1 MSDFIISVD
10 RVCKSVSDS
19 TGTLQ
24 ILQNI
29 DFALS
34 ARETAAIVG
43 ASGSGKSTLLSIIA
57 GLDTP
62 TSGTVRLA
70 GDDIFA
76 LDEDARAALRA
87 RQVGFVFQSFQ
98 LLGNL
103 TALENAMLP
112 LELAGRKDARKQ
124 AADMLDRVGLSQ
136 RMESYPKV
144 LSGGEQQ
151 RVALARAFVVKPAV
165 LLADEPT
172 GSLDFA
178 TGETIMALM
187 FALNRELGTTLV
199 LVTHDPAI
207 AARCQRRITIEA
219 GRLAS
224 DEPLPPESRFAP
236 LILVL
241 DGITDPH
248 NLGACLRVA
257 DGAGVH
263 AVIAPKDHAAGINA
277 TVAKVASGAAQTVPY
292 FMVTNLARTLVELK
306 ERNIWIIGTSDVATQ
321 TLYQTDLRGP
331 VALVLGAEGDGM
343 RQLTAKTCDQLVR
356 IPMMGAVESLNVSVA
371 SGVCLYEALRQR
383 SMV

>member
-98 LLGNL
+98 LMGNL

-136 RMESYPKV
+136 RMASYPKV

-178 TGETIMALM
+178 TGETVMALM

-219 GRLAS
+219 GRIAS
-224 DEPLPPESRFAP
+224 DERLPSA
-236 LILVL
+236 
-241 DGITDPH
+241 
-248 NLGACLRVA
+248 
-257 DGAGVH
+257 
-263 AVIAPKDHAAGINA
+263 
-277 TVAKVASGAAQTVPY
+277 
-292 FMVTNLARTLVELK
+292 
-306 ERNIWIIGTSDVATQ
+306 
-321 TLYQTDLRGP
+321 
-331 VALVLGAEGDGM
+331 
-343 RQLTAKTCDQLVR
+343 
-356 IPMMGAVESLNVSVA
+356 
-371 SGVCLYEALRQR
+371 
-383 SMV
+383 